1 MLFRKKNI
9 YLQRLGESIVC
20 NLQLSFILFFFNQVH
35 PVDADADS
43 VTVSD
48 EDSSVTR
55 EPKSEALEQ
64 PVSTKTKH
72 STPLEVAMYVLVAVF
87 VFAIL
92 VFTANCAVFM
102 MRHQRKCKPHSKGM
116 SSRVVAGSIS
126 QAPDWVWIGRA
137 TLERQGAGNAGV
149 DHALMAEEDFNGN
162 QMVMPNS
169 TSGSASSRHSST
181 RKLNS
186 ISRSGSSSSSGGC
199 PVTSASSGCGG
210 SNRNSMVSTYQ
221 GSECSIRIT
230 SNPLPED
237 VANNDLGGMG
247 YNEAEWDY
255 EAMGM
260 TYEQLME
267 YFDNL
272 KESSA

>member
-1 MLFRKKNI
+1 M
-9 YLQRLGESIVC
+9 GTD
-20 NLQLSFILFFFNQVH
+20 
-35 PVDADADS
+35 PDDA
-43 VTVSD
+43 TVSE
-48 EDSSVTR
+48 EDLGVTR

-64 PVSTKTKH
+64 PVSTRAKH
-72 STPLEVAMYVLVAVF
+72 PTPLEVAMYVLVGVF

-102 MRHQRKCKPHSKGM
+102 VRHQRKCKPHAKGL
-116 SSRVVAGSIS
+116 SSRVITGSIS

-162 QMVMPNS
+162 QMVLPNS
-169 TSGSASSRHSST
+169 TSGSGSSRHSST

-186 ISRSGSSSSSGGC
+186 NSMSRSGSSSSSSGGC
-199 PVTSASSGCGG
+199 PATSASSACSG

-230 SNPLPED
+230 SNPLPDE
-237 VANNDLGGMG
+237 VVNNDLGGMG

-260 TYEQLME
+260 TYEQLMD